1 MLVNSRGI
9 VLSTLRF
16 SDSSVIARIYTEQAG
31 QKSFLI
37 RVGKGR
43 AAFGKMAMLQP
54 LSLVELAFSLDDRH
68 GLRTPSVLERSEMLQ
83 NIPFDTVKSTI
94 AIFMAEVLGRSL
106 HEETPDAP
114 LFEFLHHTIL
124 LLDNEAQ
131 SCSNFHLKFL
141 IEFTRFMGC
150 HPEVLEDE
158 LPFFDLHEGTFC
170 TVLPIH
176 PNYIDGLVKDAFV
189 ALLSTP
195 LSHHAAIQLSNH
207 NRRLLLQALLDY
219 YRFHIAGMREI
230 RSHVVLEEVM
240 S

>member
-1 MLVNSRGI
+1 
-9 VLSTLRF
+9 
-16 SDSSVIARIYTEQAG
+16 
-31 QKSFLI
+31 
-37 RVGKGR
+37 
-43 AAFGKMAMLQP
+43 
-54 LSLVELAFSLDDRH
+54 
-68 GLRTPSVLERSEMLQ
+68 MLQ

-106 HEETPDAP
+106 HEETADAP

-158 LPFFDLHEGTFC
+158 LPFFDLREGTFC
-170 TVLPIH
+170 TALPIH
-176 PNYIDGLVKDAFV
+176 PNYIDGVVKDAFV